1 MSSEQD
7 KDLVAKKN
15 ACCMQS
21 TQRGVAIIFPLDRE
35 RFSEDPAPLAQY
47 TQRCSLSPKSPFGN
61 LLIPESVE

>member
-21 TQRGVAIIFPLDRE
+21 TQRGVAIIFPSERE
-35 RFSEDPAPLAQY
+35 RLSEDPAPLVHTSAPLAQ
-47 TQRCSLSPKSPFGN
+47 PKMP
-61 LLIPESVE
+61 LW